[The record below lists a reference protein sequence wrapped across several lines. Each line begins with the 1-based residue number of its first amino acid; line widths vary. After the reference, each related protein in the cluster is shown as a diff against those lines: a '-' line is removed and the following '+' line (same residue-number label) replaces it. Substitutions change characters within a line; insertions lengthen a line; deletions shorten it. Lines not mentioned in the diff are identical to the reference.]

1 MEVKNSLSI
10 LGSYRKVRKFA
21 FLPIIMNKNTLVW
34 LEHYDSY
41 QEYDVIIKIKKHSIN
56 GWKEIRRKI

>member
-1 MEVKNSLSI
+1 MEVKNSLPI

-21 FLPIIMNKNTLVW
+21 FLPIVINKNTLVW
-34 LEHYDSY
+34 LEHYYSY
-41 QEYDVIIKIKKHSIN
+41 QEYDVIVQLKKHSIN

>member
-1 MEVKNSLSI
+1 MEVKNSLPI

-34 LEHYDSY
+34 LEYYDSY
-41 QEYDVIIKIKKHSIN
+41 QEYDIIVKLKKHSIN

>member
-1 MEVKNSLSI
+1 MEVKNSLPI

-21 FLPIIMNKNTLVW
+21 FLPVIMNKNTLVW
-34 LEHYDSY
+34 LEHYYSY
-41 QEYDVIIKIKKHSIN
+41 QEYDVIIKTKKHSIN

>member
-1 MEVKNSLSI
+1 MEVKNSLPI

-21 FLPIIMNKNTLVW
+21 FLPIVINKNTLVW
-34 LEHYDSY
+34 LEHYYSY
-41 QEYDVIIKIKKHSIN
+41 QEYDVILKIKKHSIN

>member
-1 MEVKNSLSI
+1 MEVKNSLPI

-21 FLPIIMNKNTLVW
+21 FLPIVMNKNTLVW
-34 LEHYDSY
+34 LEHYYSY
-41 QEYDVIIKIKKHSIN
+41 QEYDVILKIKKHSIN

>member
-1 MEVKNSLSI
+1 MEVKNSLPI

-34 LEHYDSY
+34 LEYYDSY

-56 GWKEIRRKI
+56 GWKVIRRKI

>member
-1 MEVKNSLSI
+1 MEVKNSLPI

-21 FLPIIMNKNTLVW
+21 FLPITINKNTLVW
-34 LEHYDSY
+34 LEYYDSY
-41 QEYDVIIKIKKHSIN
+41 QEYDIIVKLKKHSIN

>member
-1 MEVKNSLSI
+1 MEVKNSLPI

-21 FLPIIMNKNTLVW
+21 FLPITINRNTLVW
-34 LEHYDSY
+34 LEHYYSY

-56 GWKEIRRKI
+56 GWKEIRRRI

>member
-1 MEVKNSLSI
+1 MEVKNSLPI

-21 FLPIIMNKNTLVW
+21 FLPSIMNKNTLVW

-41 QEYDVIIKIKKHSIN
+41 QEYDVIIRLKKHSIN

>member
-1 MEVKNSLSI
+1 MEVKNSLPI

-34 LEHYDSY
+34 LEHYYSY
-41 QEYDVIIKIKKHSIN
+41 QEYDVILKIKKHSIN

>member
-1 MEVKNSLSI
+1 MEVKNSLPI

-21 FLPIIMNKNTLVW
+21 FLPVIMNKNTLVW
-34 LEHYDSY
+34 LEHYYSY
-41 QEYDVIIKIKKHSIN
+41 QEYDVILKIKKHSIN

>member
-1 MEVKNSLSI
+1 MEVKNSLPI

-41 QEYDVIIKIKKHSIN
+41 QEYDVIIKKKKHSIN
-56 GWKEIRRKI
+56 GWKEIRRRI

>member
-1 MEVKNSLSI
+1 MEVKNSLPI

-21 FLPIIMNKNTLVW
+21 FLPIVINKNTLVW
-34 LEHYDSY
+34 LEYYDSY
-41 QEYDVIIKIKKHSIN
+41 QEYDVIVQLKKHSIN

>member
-1 MEVKNSLSI
+1 MEVKNSLPI

-34 LEHYDSY
+34 LEYYDSY
-41 QEYDVIIKIKKHSIN
+41 QEYDIIVKLKKHSIN
-56 GWKEIRRKI
+56 GWKEIRRRI

>member
-1 MEVKNSLSI
+1 MEVKNSLPI

-34 LEHYDSY
+34 LEYYDSY
-41 QEYDVIIKIKKHSIN
+41 QEYGIIVKIKKHSIN

>member
-1 MEVKNSLSI
+1 MEVKNSLPI

-34 LEHYDSY
+34 LEHYYSY
-41 QEYDVIIKIKKHSIN
+41 QEYDVIKKTKKHSIN
-56 GWKEIRRKI
+56 GWKEIRRRI

>member
-1 MEVKNSLSI
+1 MEVKNSLPI

-21 FLPIIMNKNTLVW
+21 FLPIIINKNTLVW
-34 LEHYDSY
+34 LEYYDSY
-41 QEYDVIIKIKKHSIN
+41 QEYDVIIRLKKHSIN

>member
-1 MEVKNSLSI
+1 MEVKNSLPI

-34 LEHYDSY
+34 LEYYDSY
-41 QEYDVIIKIKKHSIN
+41 QEYDVIIKLKKHSIN

>member
-1 MEVKNSLSI
+1 MEVKNFSPS

-21 FLPIIMNKNTLVW
+21 FLPITINRNTLVW
-34 LEHYDSY
+34 LEYYDSY
-41 QEYDVIIKIKKHSIN
+41 QEYDVIVQLKKHSIN

>member
-1 MEVKNSLSI
+1 MEVKNFSPS

-21 FLPIIMNKNTLVW
+21 FLPITINRNTLVW

-41 QEYDVIIKIKKHSIN
+41 QEYDVIVQLKKHSIN

>member
-1 MEVKNSLSI
+1 MEVKNSLPI

-21 FLPIIMNKNTLVW
+21 FLPIIMNKNTFVW
-34 LEHYDSY
+34 LEYYDSY
-41 QEYDVIIKIKKHSIN
+41 QEYDIIVKLKKHSIN

>member
-1 MEVKNSLSI
+1 MEVKNSLPI

-21 FLPIIMNKNTLVW
+21 FLPIIINKNTLVW
-34 LEHYDSY
+34 LEHYYSY
-41 QEYDVIIKIKKHSIN
+41 QEYDVIIKIKKYSIN

>member
-1 MEVKNSLSI
+1 MEVKNSLPI

-21 FLPIIMNKNTLVW
+21 FLPVIMNKNTLVW
-34 LEHYDSY
+34 LEHYYSY

>member
-1 MEVKNSLSI
+1 MEVKNSLPI

-56 GWKEIRRKI
+56 GRKEIRRKI

>member
-1 MEVKNSLSI
+1 MEVKNSLPI

-21 FLPIIMNKNTLVW
+21 FLPIVINKNTLVW
-34 LEHYDSY
+34 LEYYDSY
-41 QEYDVIIKIKKHSIN
+41 QEYDVIVRLKKHSIN

>member
-1 MEVKNSLSI
+1 MEVKNSLPI

-41 QEYDVIIKIKKHSIN
+41 QEYDVIIKTKKHSIN

>member
-1 MEVKNSLSI
+1 MEVKNSLPI

-41 QEYDVIIKIKKHSIN
+41 QEYDVIIIIKKHSIN

>member
-1 MEVKNSLSI
+1 MEVKNSLPI

-34 LEHYDSY
+34 LEHYYSY
-41 QEYDVIIKIKKHSIN
+41 QEYDVIIKTKKHSIN
-56 GWKEIRRKI
+56 GWKEIRRRI

>member
-1 MEVKNSLSI
+1 MEVKNSLPI

-41 QEYDVIIKIKKHSIN
+41 QEYDVIIKIKKHSID
-56 GWKEIRRKI
+56 GWKEIRRRI